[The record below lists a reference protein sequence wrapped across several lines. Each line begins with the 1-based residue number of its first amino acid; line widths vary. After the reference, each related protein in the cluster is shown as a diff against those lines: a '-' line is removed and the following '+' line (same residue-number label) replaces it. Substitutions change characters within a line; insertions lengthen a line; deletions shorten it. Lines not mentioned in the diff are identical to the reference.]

1 MEGIFTAKIAN
12 IKILFFL
19 YLLYIKGENIK
30 KIFFVFPIYKR
41 GKHKMSLISI
51 EGYKNAGVP
60 CLIIKKTDEVWV
72 NMKHIGDGLDVT
84 NISDLVLKEIKAIHE
99 KKK

>member
-1 MEGIFTAKIAN
+1 
-12 IKILFFL
+12 
-19 YLLYIKGENIK
+19 
-30 KIFFVFPIYKR
+30 
-41 GKHKMSLISI
+41 MSLISI

-72 NMKHIGDGLDVT
+72 NMKHVGDGLDVT